1 MGLGKT
7 VQTIAFLAWLN
18 HQRSGKVIS
27 LCDDE
32 KDSSK
37 GNADDSALDDS
48 DVDEAMP
55 TQSSS
60 THRPHLIVVPASV
73 LSNWMNEFKKFA
85 PKMKGENNIYVSGSV
100 VEIALKSHF
109 KLFNLCSIQY

>member
-18 HQRSGKVIS
+18 HQRNGKVIS

-32 KDSSK
+32 KHSSN
-37 GNADDSALDDS
+37 GNADDSGLDDS
-48 DVDEAMP
+48 DDDEAMP
-55 TQSSS
+55 KQSPSTQ
-60 THRPHLIVVPASV
+60 RPHLIVVPASV

-85 PKMKGENNIYVSGSV
+85 PKMKGEYILYLSD
-100 VEIALKSHF
+100 LP
-109 KLFNLCSIQY
+109 